1 MSPSGV
7 VRVERP
13 CPGVVELVIDRPP
26 LNVLDDQCQRE
37 LAAALRPLHDE
48 DTLLA
53 VVVRGAD
60 DVFSVGA
67 DVKELAATTDP
78 DPWGGV
84 ELAAHWTRSL
94 ETLPCLTIA
103 AIRGHCLGGGLEIA
117 LCTDVRI
124 ATPEARLGFPE
135 VRLGLLPGMGGTARL
150 PRLVGT
156 SWATRMVMTGEPISA
171 QLGREIGLVT
181 EVATDPRGAALT
193 LADSLRKAGPLAAR
207 LAKSLVA
214 QPADEGALRAERLA
228 WKCAWATADH
238 REALAAFLAHR
249 PAHFTGR

>member
-1 MSPSGV
+1 MTPAGV

-13 CPGVVELVIDRPP
+13 CPDVVELIIDRPP
-26 LNVLDDQCQRE
+26 LNVLNEALQRD
-37 LAAALRPLHDE
+37 LAAALRPLRDE
-48 DTLLA
+48 PGLIA
-53 VVVRGAD
+53 VLVRGGG

-67 DVKELAATTDP
+67 DVKELAATADP
-78 DPWGGV
+78 DPWSGV
-84 ELAAHWTRSL
+84 ELSAHWTRLL
-94 ETLPCLTIA
+94 ELLPCLTISC
-103 AIRGHCLGGGLEIA
+103 IGGHCLGGGLEVA

-135 VRLGLLPGMGGTARL
+135 VRLGLVPGMGGTARL

-156 SWATRMVMTGEPISA
+156 SWATRLVMTGEPVGAA
-171 QLGREIGLVT
+171 QAREIGLVT
-181 EVATDPRGAALT
+181 EVATDPRAAALA
-193 LADSLRKAGPLAAR
+193 LVESLRLAGPVAAR

-214 QPADEGALRAERLA
+214 RPADEAALHAERES
-228 WKCAWATADH
+228 WRRAWASADH